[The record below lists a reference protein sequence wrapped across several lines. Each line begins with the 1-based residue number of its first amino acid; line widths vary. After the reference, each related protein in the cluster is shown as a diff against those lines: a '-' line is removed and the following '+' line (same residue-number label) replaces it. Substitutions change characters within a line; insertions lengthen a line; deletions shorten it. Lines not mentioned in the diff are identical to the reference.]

1 MGQRSARPEVR
12 ERELNQE
19 AIAAKGLRATA
30 HWKLDRAIEAGFEA
44 GFEGGGVGGLE
55 VRDCAVDARVEIGER
70 SRARGGRGCLRDA
83 EHAIQREL
91 RAFARPVLLR
101 RQVKRDG
108 AS

>member
-30 HWKLDRAIEAGFEA
+30 HWKLDRAIEAGFE
-44 GFEGGGVGGLE
+44 GGGVDGLE
-55 VRDCAVDARVEIGER
+55 VRDCAVDARMEIGER